1 MGALASSSRLDVRME
16 ASWPVVDGRI
26 DGWWGVS
33 NRLVMQRESTGA
45 LVLNLSAIHAMQPHR
60 TG

>member
-1 MGALASSSRLDVRME
+1 
-16 ASWPVVDGRI
+16 
-26 DGWWGVS
+26 
-33 NRLVMQRESTGA
+33 MQRESTGA